1 MQVADAQTKVFRYGG
16 DEFLILRS
24 SNEDFGVYRD
34 RIEQTIDEKSRSMQ
48 LPYPVSASIGCV
60 VAEQGEH
67 RPLEDYIKDADQL
80 MYTIKQERH
89 SRQDLMTP

>member
-1 MQVADAQTKVFRYGG
+1 MK
-16 DEFLILRS
+16 
-24 SNEDFGVYRD
+24 
-34 RIEQTIDEKSRSMQ
+34 

-67 RPLEDYIKDADQL
+67 RPLEEYIKDADRL